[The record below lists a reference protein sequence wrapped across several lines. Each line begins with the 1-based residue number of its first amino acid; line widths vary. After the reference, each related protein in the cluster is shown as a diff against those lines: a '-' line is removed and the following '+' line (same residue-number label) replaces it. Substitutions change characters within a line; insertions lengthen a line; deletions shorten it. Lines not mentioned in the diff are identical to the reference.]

1 MSASPSSTAGG
12 DTKPSDQI
20 HFKFCREC
28 SNLLYPKE
36 DRVNNQLMFTCR
48 TCHVGEPA
56 SSHCVYQN
64 HLHSQVGD
72 TAGVTQDVTS
82 DPTVCDPGFCTLCGD
97 IISCSVCDP
106 APNEDVPEDA
116 PPVGDSQESSE
127 VEPRASTP
135 AHSHEPTSS
144 VQAAAKPKPSFS
156 NHNNDPPKPAW

>member
-1 MSASPSSTAGG
+1 
-12 DTKPSDQI
+12 
-20 HFKFCREC
+20 
-28 SNLLYPKE
+28 
-36 DRVNNQLMFTCR
+36 MFTCR

-82 DPTVCDPGFCTLCGD
+82 DPTVCNPGFCTLCGD
-97 IISCSVCDP
+97 IISCSVCEP

-116 PPVGDSQESSE
+116 PPAGDSLESPE

-135 AHSHEPTSS
+135 A
-144 VQAAAKPKPSFS
+144 Q
-156 NHNNDPPKPAW
+156 